1 MKISTPILTLFLT
14 VSSMALAQEQPRN
27 VIYVNSD
34 VTTHIVMPENLKIVD
49 ISTEDIVGNQCADN
63 MIRIKPSQT
72 NPNGETANHYKNEF
86 LGTVT
91 MVGERHV
98 VQYDICYEPD
108 PMKANSMYRVNYD
121 ESVVYNNPD
130 VAMPE
135 SEMSRLAWTAYG
147 SKRKFHN
154 IRNNQYGI
162 KAEVYNI
169 YAVGDYFF
177 IDFVLKNNTKLPYD
191 ISEMRVS
198 LSDKKQTK
206 ATNFQTIELTPLYV
220 LNNAKRFKKGFRQVI
235 VLDKLTFPNDKVLNI
250 EISENQISGRV
261 VNLPIQYEDVLNA
274 DCFDMDKINNELQE
288 MKYNRENEKVL
299 KEREAELEKK
309 LKKQENEL
317 QKKYQDLYKTNDSL
331 KKELEK
337 TKSELILIK
346 QKLKNLRSNVQS
358 TLEALNF
365 DKMDIEETTI
375 PSTDIALNE

>member
-1 MKISTPILTLFLT
+1 MKIKNAILTLFLST
-14 VSSMALAQEQPRN
+14 ASLSFAQEQSRN
-27 VIYVNSD
+27 IIYVNSD

-49 ISTEDIVGNQCADN
+49 ISTDAIAGNQCADN
-63 MIRIKPSQT
+63 MIRIKPAVS
-72 NPNGETANHYKNEF
+72 NAEGNKVNHYKNEF

-91 MVGERHV
+91 MIGERHV

-121 ESVVYNNPD
+121 ESVVYSNPE
-130 VAMPE
+130 VGMPE

-177 IDFVLKNNTKLPYD
+177 VDFVLKNNTKLPYD

-220 LNNAKRFKKGFRQVI
+220 LNNAKSFKKGFRQVI

-274 DCFDMDKINNELQE
+274 DCFDMDKINHELQE
-288 MKYNRENEKVL
+288 IKYSKNNEKVL

-309 LKKQENEL
+309 LKKQEEEL
-317 QKKYQDLYKTNDSL
+317 KKKYQDLHKTNDAL
-331 KKELEK
+331 RLELEK
-337 TKSELILIK
+337 TKSELIIIK
-346 QKLKNLRSNVQS
+346 QKLNNLRNNVQS
-358 TLEALNF
+358 TLEALN
-365 DKMDIEETTI
+365 MDMEEPATI
-375 PSTDIALNE
+375 NPEMAMNK